1 MSKSI
6 EETQWYSYTSSTQTM
21 RTWARHIE
29 AFEDVPES
37 FQDIFPQQQEPFP
50 YTVYLPEDKSSKF
63 FKRDEKIISVFENH
77 FVLLESINDEIII
90 RSSEFSDVVIF
101 ERGKILL
108 NSWVKIKTSS
118 DTFDLRFNTTNDHL
132 LQPVEDIV
140 RQKMAEIALAGE
152 MPRNEIEAPDLS
164 KFNFLDKI
172 NFKFLNYGRASIRSN
187 DRVLDVIYQPELTL
201 QNIRFFNKTVFKRYK
216 TDHLFILTDKELI
229 FIQEDKQIR
238 NNFDPAHGGVFIFI
252 PRYQIQDVAFTPH
265 PESSSTMMEITLP
278 NNTQF
283 STEFSST
290 NENLPRLQGL
300 LG

>member
-6 EETQWYSYTSSTQTM
+6 EDTQWYSYTSSTQTM
-21 RTWARHIE
+21 RTWARCIE
-29 AFEDVPES
+29 AFEDIPES
-37 FQDIFPQQQEPFP
+37 FQAVFPQQQEPFP

-77 FVLLESINDEIII
+77 FVLLENIHDEIIT
-90 RSSEFSDVVIF
+90 RSSEFADVVTL

-108 NSWVKIKTSS
+108 NSWLKIKTSS

-140 RQKMAEIALAGE
+140 RQEMAKLAFADE
-152 MPRNEIEAPDLS
+152 MSNTEMKPDLS
-164 KFNFLDKI
+164 KFDFLDKI
-172 NFKFLNYGRASIRSN
+172 NFKFMNYGRSSIRAN
-187 DRVLDVIYQPELTL
+187 DRVLDVIYQPEQTM
-201 QNIRFFNKTVFKRYK
+201 QHVQFFNKTVFRRYK
-216 TDHLFILTDKELI
+216 TDHLTILTDNELI
-229 FIQEDKQIR
+229 FIQENKQIR
-238 NNFDPAHGGVFIFI
+238 NNYDPVNGGVFIFV
-252 PRYQIQDVAFTPH
+252 PRYQIQDVAFNPH

-283 STEFSST
+283 SIEFSSI
-290 NENLPRLQGL
+290 NETLPRLQSL